1 MALLEV
7 EHLSHEFIEK
17 VLYKDSSFEL
27 YKGEHMG
34 IVRTKRNR
42 EKYVNKATIK
52 RNSARQRNH
61 KMAKRSHNR
70 KLRPIRNSRR
80 RQRNI

>member
-7 EHLSHEFIEK
+7 ENLSHAFADK

-34 IVRTKRNR
+34 IVRSEWNGK
-42 EKYVNKATIK
+42 EYSGQVTIK
-52 RNSARQRNH
+52 RNFAR
-61 KMAKRSHNR
+61 
-70 KLRPIRNSRR
+70 
-80 RQRNI
+80 

>member
-7 EHLSHEFIEK
+7 TNLSHAFAEK

-34 IVRTKRNR
+34 IVRTKW
-42 EKYVNKATIK
+42 YW
-52 RNSARQRNH
+52 
-61 KMAKRSHNR
+61 
-70 KLRPIRNSRR
+70 
-80 RQRNI
+80 